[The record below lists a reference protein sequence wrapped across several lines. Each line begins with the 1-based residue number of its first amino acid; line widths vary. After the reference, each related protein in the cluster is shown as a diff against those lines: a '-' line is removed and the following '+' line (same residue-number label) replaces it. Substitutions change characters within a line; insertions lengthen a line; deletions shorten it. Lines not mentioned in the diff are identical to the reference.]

1 METLFVALVA
11 YGAYFLIGGL
21 SLTVIFGMQ
30 DVAGSPA
37 ELDALA
43 QQGRWRGISVTIGS
57 LAAIAVLWIAIR
69 KAGREF
75 SEYLALNWPSWDE
88 VVLALLITAIVSA
101 AEMVVLGPR
110 GQMGSGTSDPTLVV
124 RSTGALFMLLI
135 SGCILGPAME
145 EFVCRGFLFRGW
157 SQSSIGPVGSILIIS
172 AIWAIAH
179 AQYDWGARGF
189 IFVAGLVL
197 GYFRWRSNSTWLT
210 LIVHSAVNILA
221 FFTMGKYI

>member
-1 METLFVALVA
+1 METLLVALVA
-11 YGAYFLIGGL
+11 YGAYLLIGGL
-21 SLTVIFGMQ
+21 SLKVIFIMQ
-30 DVAGSPA
+30 GVAGSPA

-43 QQGRWRGISVTIGS
+43 QQGRWQGIPGTIGS

-88 VVLALLITAIVSA
+88 VVLALLITAIVVA
-101 AEMVVLGPR
+101 AWMVMWGPR
-110 GQMGSGTSDPTLVV
+110 GPMEGGASDPTLMV
-124 RSTGALFMLLI
+124 RSTGALFMLLV
-135 SGCILGPAME
+135 SGCILAPAME
-145 EFVCRGFLFRGW
+145 EFLFRGFLFRGW
-157 SQSSIGPVGSILIIS
+157 SQSYIGPVGSILIIS

-179 AQYDWGARGF
+179 THYDWWACGS
-189 IFVAGLVL
+189 IFVTGLVL

-210 LIVHSAVNILA
+210 FIVHSALNILA